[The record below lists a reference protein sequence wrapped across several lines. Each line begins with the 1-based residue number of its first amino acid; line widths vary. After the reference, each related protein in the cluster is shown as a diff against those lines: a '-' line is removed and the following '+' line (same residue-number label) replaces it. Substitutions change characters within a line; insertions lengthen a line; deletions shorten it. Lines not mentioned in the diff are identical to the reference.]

1 MVKLVEPKSMEECV
15 YFTNRAVGEKFTG
28 NVRCWVFREKCPK
41 CKKAF
46 MGKPVESGKIKIRS
60 PEYVCPS
67 CGYSEEKTS
76 YEEKLTASIDYICP
90 KCQFNGQ
97 TQMPFKRKS
106 VAGVK
111 TLRFN
116 CENCN
121 ETIDITKKMKAIKK
135 KPKKG
140 EKAIVEEDYDY
151 DD

>member
-15 YFTNRAVGEKFTG
+15 YFTNRAVGENFTG
-28 NVRCWVFREKCPK
+28 NARCWVFREKCPK

-46 MGKPVESGKIKIRS
+46 VGKPVENGKIKIRA

-76 YEEKLTASIDYICP
+76 YEEKLTANIDYICP
-90 KCQFNGQ
+90 KCKFAGQ
-97 TQMPFKRKS
+97 IQIPFKRKS

-116 CENCN
+116 CEKCN
-121 ETIDITKKMKAIKK
+121 ETIDVTKKMKVIKK
-135 KPKKG
+135 KGKK
-140 EKAIVEEDYDY
+140 AAEDADM
-151 DD
+151 DDD